1 MSKNKWF
8 TIFWLDGSK
17 THVFGETIEA
27 ACNHAGIGNGALR
40 AVDWYDEGI
49 KNTHFYDGNKKEW
62 VKFQDME
69 IGYSDFLFMSLTD
82 VLDIMKTHNII
93 VVKFENQDI
102 VVFKHDWSLFYLN
115 NQSSWVEYIELS
127 FGEYFKG
134 TYGGDSDDEENEHHY
149 MMANGQY
156 FSPNNIAFA
165 VECFIN
171 RVKKEPFRCVDS
183 HFTES
188 LENIHSRQRVSFNE

>member
-1 MSKNKWF
+1 MGKSKWF

-17 THVFGETIEA
+17 TNVFGTSIED

-40 AVDWYDEGI
+40 DVDWYDEGI
-49 KNTHFYDGNKKEW
+49 KNTHYYDSSKKEW

-69 IGYSDFLFMSLTD
+69 IPYSEFLFLTLAD
-82 VLDIMKTHNII
+82 VLNIMKTHNTI

-102 VVFKHDWSLFYLN
+102 VVFKHDWSLFYIN
-115 NQSSWVEYIELS
+115 NKSSWVEYIELS

-134 TYGGDSDDEENEHHY
+134 TYGGDSDDEENSHHY

-156 FSPNNIAFA
+156 FAPDNMPHA
-165 VECFIN
+165 VEAFKR
-171 RVKKEPFRCVDS
+171 RVVHEPFRAVDS
-183 HFTES
+183 PYCER
-188 LENIHSRQRVSFNE
+188 LEDIHAKQKIAYKE

>member
-49 KNTHFYDGNKKEW
+49 RNTHFYDSSKKEW

-69 IGYSDFLFMSLTD
+69 IPYSEFLFLTLTD
-82 VLDIMKTHNII
+82 VLNIMKTHNTI

-115 NQSSWVEYIELS
+115 NKSSWVEYIELS

-156 FSPNNIAFA
+156 FSPTNIAFA
-165 VECFIN
+165 AECFIS
-171 RVKKEPFRCVDS
+171 RVKKEPFKCVDS
-183 HFTES
+183 PYTER
-188 LENIHSRQRVSFNE
+188 LEDIHARQRISFNE

>member
-156 FSPNNIAFA
+156 FSPNNITFA
-165 VECFIN
+165 AECFIN
-171 RVKKEPFRCVDS
+171 RVKKDPFQSVDS
-183 HFTES
+183 PYTER
-188 LENIHSRQRVSFNE
+188 LENIHSQQRISFNE